1 MRDAYSL
8 AWRHSM
14 DYPGYPP
21 PPLPTLP
28 RAHPAIRRLYI
39 RLFLFTLLFGDTYI
53 IMPRSVIADTY
64 LDKLIN
70 LAKQHP
76 ALYDIS
82 LK

>member
-1 MRDAYSL
+1 
-8 AWRHSM
+8 
-14 DYPGYPP
+14 
-21 PPLPTLP
+21 
-28 RAHPAIRRLYI
+28 
-39 RLFLFTLLFGDTYI
+39 
-53 IMPRSVIADTY
+53 MPRSVIADTY